1 MKYDKSS
8 LIPDLA
14 AEYVIGTLRG
24 GARQRFKKL
33 LDTDADAQAQVAFWE
48 QRLAEFG
55 EALEPLS
62 PPPESR
68 EAILAMTKP
77 ATTSRSLHS
86 HENGSPP
93 KFSLSNWLTRGFGA
107 YASGVAT
114 AALLFMTVAL
124 LWRQS
129 NDDVAAIALA
139 PELPS
144 EVNAVTYKDGT
155 GPFPFYSAQLKA
167 AASSMRWM
175 VSISPDH
182 KEFSVIAADDFL
194 QVGRHTVQLWGMTSD
209 NRAIALGPLP
219 NRRDAS
225 IAFKIPEALRGRDD
239 VRFIISLEGASGATQ
254 DRPSGSVLDEAKAL
268 DSI

>member
-1 MKYDKSS
+1 MQYDKSS
-8 LIPDLA
+8 LLPDVA

-24 GARQRFKKL
+24 GARQRFEKL
-33 LDTDADAQAQVAFWE
+33 LETDAVAQAQVAFWE
-48 QRLAEFG
+48 QRLSEFG

-62 PPPESR
+62 PPEESR
-68 EAILAMTKP
+68 EAILSMTRP
-77 ATTSRSLHS
+77 AVSSGSLHS
-86 HENGSPP
+86 DKNASSSR
-93 KFSLSNWLTRGFGA
+93 FSLFHWLSRGFGA

-114 AALLFMTVAL
+114 ATLLFMAIAL
-124 LWRQS
+124 FWRQS
-129 NDDVAAIALA
+129 DENTGALVGES
-139 PELPS
+139 ELPS

-175 VSISPDH
+175 ISISPDH
-182 KEFSVIAADDFL
+182 KEFSVIASDDFL

-209 NRAIALGPLP
+209 NRAISLGPLP

-225 IAFKIPEALRGRDD
+225 ITFKIPNALRGRDD
-239 VRFIISLEGASGATQ
+239 VRFVISLEGAAGATQ
-254 DRPSGSVLDEAKAL
+254 DRPTGSVLDEAKAL